1 MPRYTMRLT
10 WPDDP
15 DRLND
20 YVFCVDGKASGR
32 CYFMLAAFQR
42 EVWRWSVYGSAS
54 GGMEDTLERL
64 NNNLRKHTMAANKKP
79 TDTDRKI
86 GALIRKHREAKGWA
100 LRTFADKIGVTYQQL
115 QKYELAK
122 SRVSASRLYDIA
134 KVLNVPVASF
144 FP

>member
-20 YVFCVDGKASGR
+20 YVFCVDGKESGR

-54 GGMEDTLERL
+54 GGMEDTLEEAQ
-64 NNNLRKHTMAANKKP
+64 RKFKQAYDDKQKDHRHRSK
-79 TDTDRKI
+79 DR
-86 GALIRKHREAKGWA
+86 R
-100 LRTFADKIGVTYQQL
+100 ADPQ
-115 QKYELAK
+115 
-122 SRVSASRLYDIA
+122 AS
-134 KVLNVPVASF
+134 
-144 FP
+144 

>member
-10 WPDDP
+10 WPEDL
-15 DRLND
+15 DRTND
-20 YVFCVDGKASGR
+20 YVFCVDGKGSGR

-54 GGMEDTLERL
+54 GGMEDTLRKRSE
-64 NNNLRKHTMAANKKP
+64 NLSKRMMTSKKP

-100 LRTFADKIGVTYQQL
+100 LMTFAARSGLHISNCKNMSWPRA
-115 QKYELAK
+115 E
-122 SRVSASRLYDIA
+122 
-134 KVLNVPVASF
+134 
-144 FP
+144 